1 MAMRV
6 LGVSERRACKIIGQI
21 RSTQRYEKRPN
32 QEQGKLE
39 SRVIELAT
47 EYGRYGYRQVTNL
60 LNMEG
65 WCVGKDRVYTIWRKE
80 GLKVPQKQPKRSR
93 LWLADGSCIRHR
105 PEYPNHVWSYDF
117 VSEQTH
123 DGRKFKIL
131 NIIDEY
137 TKECLSSHVA
147 RRIRAQDVILIL
159 AELFLQKGCP
169 GFIRSDNGPEFVAK
183 KLVAWMKDLQVQ
195 PLFIQPGSPWE
206 NGYCES
212 FNGKMRYEL
221 LNGEIFYSLLEAKIV
236 IENWRNHY
244 NSKRPHSSLGGVP
257 PAPEFFQ
264 PTFRLIAKES
274 LTM

>member
-1 MAMRV
+1 MAMRE
-6 LGVSERRACKIIGQI
+6 LKVSERRACKIIGQF
-21 RSTQRYEKRPN
+21 RSTQRYEVLPN
-32 QEQGKLE
+32 QEQEKLQ
-39 SRVIELAT
+39 SRVIALAT

-65 WCVGKDRVYTIWRKE
+65 WSVGKDRVYTIWRHE

-93 LWLADGSCIRHR
+93 LWLVDGSCIRQR

-123 DGRKFKIL
+123 DGRKIKIL
-131 NIIDEY
+131 NIIDEH
-137 TKECLSSHVA
+137 TKECLASHVA
-147 RRIRAQDVILIL
+147 RRIRSQDVVFIL
-159 AELFLQKGCP
+159 ADLFLKHGLP
-169 GFIRSDNGPEFVAK
+169 KHIRSDNGPEFIAK
-183 KLVAWMKDLQVQ
+183 KLVKWMKDLEIK

-221 LNGEIFYSLLEAKIV
+221 LDGEIFFSLLEAKTI
-236 IENWRNHY
+236 IERWRTHY
-244 NSKRPHSSLGGVP
+244 NTKRPHSSLGGRP
-257 PAPEFFQ
+257 PAPETFQ
-264 PTFRLIAKES
+264 PTLKLLAQGL